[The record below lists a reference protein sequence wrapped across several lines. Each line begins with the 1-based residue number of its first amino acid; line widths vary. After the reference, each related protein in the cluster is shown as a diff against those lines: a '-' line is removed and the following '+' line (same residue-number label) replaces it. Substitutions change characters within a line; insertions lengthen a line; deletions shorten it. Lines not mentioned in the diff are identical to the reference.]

1 MNRRFLL
8 TFSLLSSGL
17 LAAAAGCGDDVDG
30 SGGLG
35 GGTTTTTGTGNGTG
49 TTTTKATSTGTNM
62 TSNSSTGTSMAAT
75 CDAYCAAIDA
85 NCGEPLAQY
94 ASVEACGEICLSF
107 AQGTAPDTAMD
118 TLECR
123 AYHTGAAMGSPDP
136 HCVHAGPLGSGMGA
150 GVGCTSDNA
159 TRCTAFC
166 NAALQVC
173 DGNNVVWG
181 TVAECLTDCAQMPDN
196 VDYNTLEAGGDSLA
210 CRMYHMTV
218 AADAKVNADMQAF
231 ADHCTHIALDS
242 GPCGG

>member
-17 LAAAAGCGDDVDG
+17 LAAAAGCGDDTG
-30 SGGLG
+30 SGGTG
-35 GGTTTTTGTGNGTG
+35 GGTTTTTGTGQTSTATG
-49 TTTTKATSTGTNM
+49 TTKATSTGT
-62 TSNSSTGTSMAAT
+62 TSSNSSTGTSMAAT
-75 CDAYCAAIDA
+75 CEAYCAAIDA
-85 NCGEPLAQY
+85 ACGEPLAQY
-94 ASVEACGEICLSF
+94 PSVEACQEICLSF
-107 AQGTAPDTAMD
+107 EQGTAGDMAMN

-123 AYHTGAAMGSPDP
+123 AYHTGAAAGTPSP
-136 HCVHAGPLGSGMGA
+136 HCVHAGPLGGGVDA
-150 GVGCTSDNA
+150 GDGCGTD
-159 TRCTAFC
+159 RCESFC

-181 TVAECLTDCAQMPDN
+181 TVAECMTDCAMFPDTI
-196 VDYNTLEAGGDSLA
+196 DYNTLEMGGDELS

-218 AADAKVNADMQAF
+218 AANAKVTNDMQGF

>member
-17 LAAAAGCGDDVDG
+17 LAAAVGCGDDVEG

-35 GGTTTTTGTGNGTG
+35 GGTTTTTGTGTGTTGTGTTKATTGTG
-49 TTTTKATSTGTNM
+49 TTTSG
-62 TSNSSTGTSMAAT
+62 STGTSMAAT

-85 NCGEPLAQY
+85 ACGEPLAQY
-94 ASVEACGEICLSF
+94 ASVDACGEICLSF
-107 AQGTAPDTAMD
+107 AQGTLPDTAMD

-123 AYHTGAAMGSPDP
+123 AYHAGAAASSADP
-136 HCVHAGPLGSGMGA
+136 HCFHAGPLGGA
-150 GVGCTSDNA
+150 PGPAGDGCGTD
-159 TRCTAFC
+159 RCAAFC

-173 DGNNVVWG
+173 DGNNVVWA
-181 TVAECLTDCAQMPDN
+181 TAADCLADCDQMPDD
-196 VDYNTLEAGGDSLA
+196 VDYNTLETGGDSLA

-218 AADAKVNADMQAF
+218 AANAKVTGDMTGF

>member
-85 NCGEPLAQY
+85 ACGMPFAQY
-94 ASVEACGEICLSF
+94 PSVESCGEICLSF

-123 AYHTGAAMGSPDP
+123 AYHAGAAMGSPDP
-136 HCVHAGPLGSGMGA
+136 HCFHAGPLGGA
-150 GVGCTSDNA
+150 PGPAGDGCGTD
-159 TRCTAFC
+159 RCAAFC

-181 TVAECLTDCAQMPDN
+181 TVADCLTDCAMFPDN
-196 VDYNTLEAGGDSLA
+196 VDYSTDESGGDTLA

-218 AADAKVNADMQAF
+218 AADAKVGGDMTGF

-242 GPCGG
+242 PVCG